1 MKKLLMFLWCMIV
14 FALYSNAQG
23 NNNTITLSL
32 NSSSYDCTTG
42 QITLSYH
49 IANSDEF
56 GNTQY
61 YTQFFLETGSDH
73 LYSSTL
79 QEEDITW
86 TGYYNPGDLI
96 TLRAYGIGNN
106 AAPEV
111 QFDYVEFGST
121 IPPAPHVI
129 ASPQTVLCNGGS
141 TGLYASPSAGG
152 VIHWS
157 NGQTGNMISVSSPG
171 TYYAYEVNGCGQS
184 ENSNM
189 VVITA
194 INNMVAPVISS
205 SNGTSLCNGASTT
218 LSVVS
223 SPGGTVYWNT
233 GQTGNSITVN
243 TAGSYYMYV
252 SNDCG
257 TSVYSNTI
265 TISVGSA
272 PPAPNIVTNT
282 ASPLCDGASAV
293 IFVSPS
299 PVGTVV
305 WSNGQTGNSITV
317 TNGSY
322 YAYQTNSCGTSGFSN
337 VINFSTANTPAAPSI
352 TPAGSQIL
360 CNGASLTLFSS
371 ANSIWYRDGVAFN
384 SGPSVSVN
392 TGGNYTATA
401 GNICGTSSASNVIAI
416 TTGNRPAAPTV
427 TPPGNQLLCN
437 GQTATLSSSGSNITW
452 SNGATGNS
460 MVTGVAGS
468 YYAYDRNACGNSLNS
483 NTVLITSGVCPT
495 PAPGTAFYI
504 CPGALKT
511 LDAGAGYDTYV
522 WSSGQTTRTISVG
535 PGNYSVTVTKQGCSA
550 TSVVV
555 SVNYYTVAVPTI
567 TPSGP
572 TTFCAGN
579 FVTLSS
585 STGSAY
591 LWSTGGTGNTINA
604 NATGN
609 YYVTVTD
616 ANGCTATSSPVAVTV
631 NPLPTAT
638 VAGSATVCKDA
649 TNPVITFTGAG
660 GIAPYTFYYKVNGGT
675 TLSITTTSGNS
686 ATISAPTN
694 VAGTFTYDLISV
706 KESSSTACTNTASG
720 SVTVVVNSLPTANIS
735 GSTTVCLNASSPIIT
750 FNGVG
755 GASPYTFT
763 YNINGGSNQT
773 VTTVSGSSVSVSV
786 PTNIAGTYTY
796 NLLSVQESGSTT
808 CVSTASGSAT
818 IIVKSLP
825 VASISGNIT
834 ICQNASSPSITFTGS
849 GGTAPYLFTYKINGG
864 IDQTVSTISG
874 SSVTVQAPTNVAG
887 TFTYTLVSVLEA
899 SGQTCSNS
907 ASGTVSV
914 VVNPLPFA
922 TISGNATVC
931 QNSGSRTITFTGSNA
946 SAPYTFT
953 YKINGGSDQTIVSTG
968 NTATISLPTT
978 TSGTFVYT
986 LVGVKETTTITACT
1000 NAMSGTATIVVNPL
1014 PPAAILTAPNT
1025 HLCNGETGQ
1034 LTIANWSEGFSYAW
1048 YKDGVLLTVSSAQTL
1063 QVTLGGSYTVMAVS
1077 GEGCNAASV
1086 SNAIIIT
1093 TGSISTP
1100 IITGYLKVCEGG
1112 KTKLLVTPTNTSWP
1126 YEAYRWTDTPIGD
1139 SGSIQLGNGKSF
1151 SAEAGQYRLIVKRE
1165 GCVDSAVVAVTSDDT
1180 EFPAGR
1186 LTITPNKI
1194 PYGGKA
1200 VLVADVTGAATY
1212 SWDLGDS
1219 RKAVTFSNKVSE
1231 NFYTRSDSVVVKVM
1245 AVSERNCA
1253 TEFTASLKIG
1263 AMDTV
1268 VIPDHSKVG
1277 NLKDWNVFPLPFHDQ
1292 LKLSVILRRAETVR
1306 VDLFTALGQWVR
1318 SWEFKGIKG
1327 ENLFQLTNLEGLT
1340 QNVVYFITGFYN
1352 GEKHFDK
1359 IYKY

>member
-1 MKKLLMFLWCMIV
+1 MKLFFNSLLLAVLLCC
-14 FALYSNAQG
+14 AHTASAQG

-96 TLRAYGIGNN
+96 TLRAYGLANN

-111 QFDYVEFGST
+111 QFDYVESGQS

-129 ASPQTVLCNGGS
+129 ASPQSILCNGSS

-157 NGQTGNMISVSSPG
+157 NGQTGNMISVSTPG
-171 TYYAYEVNGCGQS
+171 TYYAFEVNGCGQS

-223 SPGGTVYWNT
+223 SPGGTVIWNT

-243 TAGSYYMYV
+243 TSGSYYMYV

-257 TSVYSNTI
+257 TSVQSNTI
-265 TISVGSA
+265 TISVGGA

-293 IFVSPS
+293 IFVPSPS
-299 PVGTVV
+299 GTVV

-317 TNGSY
+317 TSGSY

-337 VINFSTANTPAAPSI
+337 VISFSTANTPAAPSI
-352 TPAGSQIL
+352 SPAGAQVL

-371 ANSIWYRDGVAFN
+371 ANSIWYKDGTAFN
-384 SGPSVSVN
+384 SGNSVSVN
-392 TGGNYTATA
+392 TAGNYTATA
-401 GNICGTSSASNVIAI
+401 GNICGTSSSSNVIAI

-437 GQTATLSSSGSNITW
+437 GQTATLSASGSSITW

-460 MVTGVAGS
+460 MTTGVAGT
-468 YYAYDRNACGNSLNS
+468 YYAYDHNACGNSNNS
-483 NTVLITSGVCPT
+483 NSVVITSGVCPT
-495 PAPGTAFYI
+495 PAPGTAFFI
-504 CPGALKT
+504 CPGAMKT

-522 WSSGQTTRTISVG
+522 WSSGQTTRTITVG

-550 TSVVV
+550 TSVTV
-555 SVNYYTVAVPTI
+555 SVNYYTVTVPTI

-591 LWSTGGTGNTINA
+591 LWNTGGTGNSINA
-604 NATGN
+604 NTSGN
-609 YYVTVTD
+609 YYVTVID
-616 ANGCTATSSPVAVTV
+616 ANGCTATSSPIAVTV

-638 VAGSATVCKDA
+638 VAGSSTVCKDG
-649 TNPVITFTGAG
+649 TSPVVTFTGAG
-660 GIAPYTFYYKVNGGT
+660 GIAPYTFYYKINGGT

-686 ATISAPTN
+686 ATVSVPTN
-694 VAGTFTYDLISV
+694 VAGTFTCDLVSV
-706 KESSSTACTNTASG
+706 KESSSTACTNAASG
-720 SVTVVVNSLPTANIS
+720 SVTIVVNALPTANIS
-735 GSTTVCLNASSPIIT
+735 GSTTVCLNATSPVIT
-750 FNGVG
+750 FNGAG
-755 GASPYTFT
+755 GATPYTFT

-773 VTTVSGSSVSVSV
+773 VTTTSGSSVTVPV
-786 PTNIAGTYTY
+786 PTNTAGTYTY
-796 NLLSVQESGSTT
+796 NLVSVRESGSTT
-808 CVSTASGSAT
+808 CVSSASGSAT
-818 IIVKSLP
+818 VVVKSLP
-825 VASISGNIT
+825 LATISGNAT
-834 ICQNASSPSITFTGS
+834 TCQNASSPSITFTGS
-849 GGTAPYLFTYKINGG
+849 GGTAPYLFTYKVNGG
-864 IDQTVSTISG
+864 VDQTVSTTSG
-874 SSVTVQAPTNVAG
+874 NTVSVSAPTGTAG
-887 TFTYTLVSVLEA
+887 TFTYTLVSVQEA
-899 SGQTCSNS
+899 SGQTCSN
-907 ASGTVSV
+907 AVSGTVTV
-914 VVNPLPFA
+914 VVNPLPTA
-922 TISGNATVC
+922 TISGNATIC
-931 QNSGSRTITFTGSNA
+931 QNTGARTITFTGSNA
-946 SAPYTFT
+946 TAPYTFT

-968 NTATISLPTT
+968 NTATISVPSTIP
-978 TSGTFVYT
+978 GTFVYT

-1000 NAMSGTATIVVNPL
+1000 NTASGSATIVVNPL
-1014 PPAAILTAPNT
+1014 PAAAVITAQNT

-1034 LTIANWSEGFSYAW
+1034 LTIANWSEGNTYTW
-1048 YKDGVLLTVSSAQTL
+1048 YKDGVLLTASTSQILT
-1063 QVTLGGSYTVMAVS
+1063 VTLAGSYTLMVTTP
-1077 GEGCNAASV
+1077 EGCNAAAV
-1086 SNAIIIT
+1086 SNTIVIT

-1112 KTKLLVTPTNTSWP
+1112 KTKLLISPTNPNWP
-1126 YEAYRWTDTPIGD
+1126 YDLYRWTDTPIGD
-1139 SGSIQLGNGKSF
+1139 SLYNGKSF
-1151 SAEAGQYRLIVKRE
+1151 SAFAGQYRVIVKRE
-1165 GCVDSAVVAVTSDDT
+1165 GCVDSALVAVTSNDT

-1200 VLVADVTGAATY
+1200 NLVAEVTGAAQY
-1212 SWDLGDS
+1212 QWDLGDG
-1219 RKAVTFSNKVSE
+1219 RKAVTFSNKLTE
-1231 NFYTRSDSVVVKVM
+1231 NFYTHVDSVVVKLV

-1253 TEFTASLKIG
+1253 SSFSACVKVG

-1268 VIPDHSKVG
+1268 TIPDHSFMG
-1277 NLKDWNVFPLPFHDQ
+1277 NLKDWNLFPMPFHDQ
-1292 LKLSVILRRAETVR
+1292 LKLSVILKRAETVR
-1306 VDLFTALGQWVR
+1306 VDLYTTLGQWVR
-1318 SWEFKGIKG
+1318 SWEFKGTKG
-1327 ENLFQLTNLEGLT
+1327 ENLFLLNGAENLTS
-1340 QNVVYFITGFYN
+1340 NVIYFITGTYN
-1352 GEKHFDK
+1352 GQKHFDK